1 MLFFQKEELYGSQV
15 ERAINNTSWENA
27 QKKDWAMMT
36 LKPYLVDEK
45 VGFFSTTKDRFT
57 REELEKW
64 HEGLAKDD
72 KDVLT
77 PDDIEKFTK
86 SLKQEFG
93 M

>member
-1 MLFFQKEELYGSQV
+1 MGFFSKEELYGPQV

-27 QKKDWAMMT
+27 QKKDWALTT
-36 LKPYLVDEK
+36 LKPYLVNQE
-45 VGFFSTTKDRFT
+45 VGFFSTKTDRLT

-64 HEGLAKDD
+64 HEGLAQND